1 MQGRCLVTALC
12 LCKSA
17 SSHADV
23 LCPSRSCD
31 IITLLTQRPISW
43 YCHEWELFDHAHR
56 VHYTT
61 CHNATK
67 SSHAAY
73 ANAGMQSVV
82 DALAILTT
90 AMCEATLD
98 SRSETK
104 AASVINAYD
113 LQRFLEAANIQVL
126 GLEGDVSFDDLT
138 TKKPEATGFAW

>member
-43 YCHEWELFDHAHR
+43 YCHEWELFDHAHH
-56 VHYTT
+56 VYHTT

-73 ANAGMQSVV
+73 ANAGMQPLV
-82 DALAILTT
+82 DTLATLITE
-90 AMCEATLD
+90 MREAKLD
-98 SRSETK
+98 SRSETR
-104 AASVINAYD
+104 AASRINASE
-113 LQRFLEAANIQVL
+113 LQRYTDAANIQVY
-126 GLEGDVSFDDLT
+126 GQSGDKPFDNLV